1 MTSHERFEPD
11 THRSDETARRLDLV
25 HEDRHVFNVSG
36 CNVDPTAVEKVLNRH
51 PNVARAAAIGVPD
64 AGTGEAVKA
73 FIVLNEGGSAEQIL
87 SWVKDPAT
95 GMARYLVPKHIEF
108 RRSLPPTMDGEPET
122 AAGLHTNGERRP
134 MMLQKLRNRARQA
147 VKGRIEINLD
157 GLELDISPEDIMTD
171 LNFGVGPIADVARL
185 VREGRPEVGRVG

>member
-1 MTSHERFEPD
+1 MTSHERFKPD
-11 THRSDETARRLDLV
+11 TPRLDETARRLHLV
-25 HEDRHVFNVSG
+25 PEDRQAINVSG
-36 CNVDPTAVEKVLNRH
+36 CSVDPTAVEEVLNRH

-73 FIVLNEGGSAEQIL
+73 FIVLSEGGSAEQIL

-95 GMARYLVPKHIEF
+95 GMARYLLPKHIEF

-134 MMLQKLRNRARQA
+134 MMLQKLRNRALQA
-147 VKGRIEINLD
+147 VQERIEINLD

-185 VREGRPEVGRVG
+185 VQEGRPEVGRVG